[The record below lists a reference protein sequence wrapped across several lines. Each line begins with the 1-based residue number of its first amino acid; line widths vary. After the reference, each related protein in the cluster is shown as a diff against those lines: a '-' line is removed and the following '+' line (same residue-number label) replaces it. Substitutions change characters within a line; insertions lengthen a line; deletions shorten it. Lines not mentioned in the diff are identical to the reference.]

1 MARLMALVSNRPD
14 LASHVVLAERE
25 ALRARGRGAPLGWG
39 LGFYQGD
46 EVLIR
51 RRPCEE
57 GPEVDLAAQASQ
69 VRADLLVGQ
78 VRAATHGGLRTENT
92 HPFRFRQ
99 WLFAQTGAIPA
110 FDAARERLVDA
121 LPAFLRGQVQGET
134 DAEVFFF
141 LMLSFLHDRGALEP
155 GAGRARAPSMVRDA
169 LVETL
174 AMVDGVVSEVGAPR
188 ASLNCVVATGSY
200 VVALSA
206 GAPMAYRVF
215 AGRADVEALARDDD
229 ALRRSPELE
238 SARCVLLA
246 SDFDDEWSL
255 AASSPVAEPRWK
267 SAPERAILVLS
278 RGEKPE
284 IHKM

>member
-1 MARLMALVSNRPD
+1 MARLMALVGNRPD
-14 LASHVVLAERE
+14 LAPHVLLAERE
-25 ALRARGRGAPLGWG
+25 ALLARGRGAPLGWG

-51 RRPCEE
+51 RRPSDD
-57 GPEVDLAAQASQ
+57 GPDVDLAAQASQ
-69 VRADLLVGQ
+69 VRADLLVGH
-78 VRAATHGGLRTENT
+78 VRAATLGALRTENT

-110 FDAARERLVDA
+110 FDAVRDRLLEA
-121 LPAFLRGQVQGET
+121 IPAFLRGQVRGET
-134 DAEVFFF
+134 DAEVFFY
-141 LMLSFLHDRGALEP
+141 LLLSFLHDRGALVQV
-155 GAGRARAPSMVRDA
+155 GSASLVRDA
-169 LVETL
+169 LVEAL
-174 AMVDGVVSEVGAPR
+174 AMVAGVVAELGAPR
-188 ASLNCVVATGSY
+188 ASLNCLVATGSY

-215 AGRADVEALARDDD
+215 AGRADVEAILHDDL
-229 ALRRSPELE
+229 ALRRSAELE

-267 SAPERAILVLS
+267 SAPERAILTLS
-278 RGEKPE
+278 RGERPE